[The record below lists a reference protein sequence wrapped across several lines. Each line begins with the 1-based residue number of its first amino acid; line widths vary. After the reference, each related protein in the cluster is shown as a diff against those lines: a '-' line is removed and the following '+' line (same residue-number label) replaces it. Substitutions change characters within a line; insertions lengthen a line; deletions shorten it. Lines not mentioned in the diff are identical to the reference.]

1 MEAAPKFLAIPEASH
16 ACRHSKALRS
26 RGPSMRQQRLTGD
39 VAAGLSARLLPAG
52 AVRGAQQRCR
62 RAGLGRSGA
71 LRHRLRRL
79 RSPERRGGA
88 MCRATDPSR
97 PGAALCRWA
106 RGCAGRSVP
115 GEGKAL
121 LSRAARALRLT
132 ACGRCVWSSVPASL
146 RPY

>member
-1 MEAAPKFLAIPEASH
+1 MEAVPKFLAIPEASH

-71 LRHRLRRL
+71 LRHRLRRVC
-79 RSPERRGGA
+79 SPERRGAA

-97 PGAALCRWA
+97 PGAALCREDALGEARLA
-106 RGCAGRSVP
+106 RGKPCSLVLRGLSVSLPAG
-115 GEGKAL
+115 A
-121 LSRAARALRLT
+121 
-132 ACGRCVWSSVPASL
+132 ACGAQCPL
-146 RPY
+146 L